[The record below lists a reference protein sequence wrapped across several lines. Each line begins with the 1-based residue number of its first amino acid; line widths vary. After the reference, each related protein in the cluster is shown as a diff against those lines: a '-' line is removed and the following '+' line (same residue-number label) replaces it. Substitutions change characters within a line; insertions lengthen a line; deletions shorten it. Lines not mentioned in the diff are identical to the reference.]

1 MALSKLSKNLIL
13 IQARMA
19 SKRLPGKVLK
29 KIKGKELLL
38 HLFYSLSKIDQS
50 QIVICTTRD
59 SSDNKI
65 VKFCKKM
72 NIKFFRGSNNNVAK
86 RLLDAAK
93 KFRFKNFV
101 RICGDS
107 PVLDHKLVLKAIK
120 FKNRKKFDLI
130 TNCYPRTSH
139 HGHSVEIIN
148 TSSLE
153 KILKKKVSK
162 LEKEHVTSYFYNNKE
177 NFKILNFN
185 NNKLKKIL
193 NFSVDSIEDFKK
205 IKKYV

>member
-1 MALSKLSKNLIL
+1 MVLSKLNKNLIL
-13 IQARMA
+13 VQARMG

-38 HLFYSLSKIDQS
+38 HLFHSLSKIDQS

-59 SSDNKI
+59 SCDNKI
-65 VKFCKKM
+65 IKFCKKM
-72 NIKFFRGSNNNVAK
+72 NIKFFRGSTNNVAK

-107 PVLDHKLVLKAIK
+107 PVLDYKLVKKAIK
-120 FKNRKKFDLI
+120 FKNKKKFDLI

-139 HGHSVEIIN
+139 HGQSVEIIN
-148 TSSLE
+148 TLSLE
-153 KILKKKVSK
+153 KILKKKISK
-162 LEKEHVTSYFYNNKE
+162 LEKEHVTLYFYNNKE
-177 NFKILNFN
+177 KFKILNFN
-185 NNKLKKIL
+185 RNKLKKIL
-193 NFSVDSIEDFKK
+193 NFSVDSAEDLKK
-205 IKKYV
+205 IKKYI